1 MQWFFIE
8 VILLSTVALAYYS
21 LVKHRIF
28 LSSRGFYALNSRRI
42 VFLGF
47 LLVVLHIAA
56 SSALLIN
63 SLSLHLPFFG
73 FDLTFHLQYFL
84 SSISNYDQ
92 KATGAYAVSFYP
104 LIFALYLVLVY
115 FISASGIFAIKQQKL
130 VLPLQGWFKPFSLF
144 VAAIYFGFFLVF
156 FKIYNLLESWQLIIF
171 TFFAT
176 LLMVA
181 SCYAFFYARRFFL
194 KLNIETSFILSF
206 VIGLGWIL
214 FLV

>member
-8 VILLSTVALAYYS
+8 IILILTIGLAYYS

-63 SLSLHLPFFG
+63 LLSLYLSTFSL
-73 FDLTFHLQYFL
+73 DLAIYLQYFL
-84 SSISNYDQ
+84 SIIFDYEQ
-92 KATGAYAVSFYP
+92 KVTGAYTLSFYP
-104 LIFALYLVLVY
+104 LIFIIYLLLIY
-115 FISASGIFAIKQQKL
+115 ILSEIGIFAIKQQKL

-144 VAAIYFGFFLVF
+144 VASIYFGFFLVF
-156 FKIYNLLESWQLIIF
+156 LKIYKLLENWQLVFF
-171 TFFAT
+171 TLFAT

-181 SCYAFFYARRFFL
+181 SSYAFFYARRFFL
-194 KLNIETSFILSF
+194 KLNIDTSFILSF